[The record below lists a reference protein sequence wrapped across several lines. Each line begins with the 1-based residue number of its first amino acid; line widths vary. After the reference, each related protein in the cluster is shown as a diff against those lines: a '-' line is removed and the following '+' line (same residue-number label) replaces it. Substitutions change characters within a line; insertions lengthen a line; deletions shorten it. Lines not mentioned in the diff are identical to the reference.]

1 MRRCARVVAVTVVMA
16 LTLPVSACASSA
28 EKCEEAF
35 AAAATAVPGVISAT
49 WDCNNGFGGG
59 WQRGDV
65 RIAAGD
71 KGKAIAVMREVL
83 RAFAA
88 SPDLED
94 GWATPQKYT
103 NNDGTIVVGAN
114 DLGFNGVPNVG
125 QVRERYGVG

>member
-1 MRRCARVVAVTVVMA
+1 MKRRPRAAAAAVLLA

-49 WDCNNGFGGG
+49 WDCDNGFSGG

-71 KGKAIAVMREVL
+71 KGKAIAVMKEVL

-125 QVRERYGVG
+125 QVRKRYGAG